1 MVLSLNWIGQVDL
14 ILTCIHLA
22 IFLEKKNSW
31 LHVKNKVADENLH
44 SQRQINFRVKLQC
57 LVLELLFISYFDF
70 RKQSEEFFFSK
81 QKNSSN
87 ENRSVQDPQDVQF
100 PVGLVQNKR
109 KCKVR
114 KFLAPC
120 LECCCNCCRTRKH
133 TRFGLI
139 IAQNSHLSS
148 LHTRLHGPSRPKWAS
163 GLYYALVG
171 KYICTSV
178 LDMKIH

>member
-1 MVLSLNWIGQVDL
+1 MYWSSGSNTNLHSFDDFFG
-14 ILTCIHLA
+14 
-22 IFLEKKNSW
+22 EKKFSW
-31 LHVKNKVADENLH
+31 LPFKNKVADENLH
-44 SQRQINFRVKLQC
+44 SQRHTNFLVKLQC
-57 LVLELLFISYFDF
+57 LVLELVF
-70 RKQSEEFFFSK
+70 RRQSEEFRQMK
-81 QKNSSN
+81 TGQYNIHKIL
-87 ENRSVQDPQDVQF
+87 QF
-100 PVGLVQNKR
+100 PVGLFKINANAKSEN
-109 KCKVR
+109 VR
-114 KFLAPC
+114 LHAS
-120 LECCCNCCRTRKH
+120 CCCNCCRTRKH

>member
-109 KCKVR
+109 KCEVR
-114 KFLAPC
+114 KFSASC
-120 LECCCNCCRTRKH
+120 LVLLQLLQDTQTYTVRPNYCSELPFIIFTYTPTRP
-133 TRFGLI
+133 I
-139 IAQNSHLSS
+139 
-148 LHTRLHGPSRPKWAS
+148 
-163 GLYYALVG
+163 
-171 KYICTSV
+171 
-178 LDMKIH
+178 